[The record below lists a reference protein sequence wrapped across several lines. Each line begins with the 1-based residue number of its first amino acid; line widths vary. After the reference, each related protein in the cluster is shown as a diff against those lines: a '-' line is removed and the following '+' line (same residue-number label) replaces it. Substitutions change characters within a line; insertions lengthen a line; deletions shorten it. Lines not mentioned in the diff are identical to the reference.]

1 MHRCLAV
8 VDDDGNGVMG
18 DDDYDDFNDATD
30 FTVVLMALLRS
41 LRWHCC
47 PGRNG
52 IIAFADAQASCH

>member
-41 LRWHCC
+41 L
-47 PGRNG
+47 
-52 IIAFADAQASCH
+52 